1 MHGYRVSSA
10 LAAVVAFGTFLVA
23 ASEAG
28 QYEGAPTF
36 SAAQAIQGIPLHGA
50 DYSIGDRVP
59 VENFQYVFNVNTK
72 WGPFRV
78 KGSDLLRVRL
88 REVTATEKLEGVNGA
103 ETAVK
108 SAGRTAL
115 APLNTAKDLVT
126 QPAQTIGD
134 TVRGVG
140 HIFGTA
146 KATMNA
152 TDPHGDRIIASVT
165 GGASARRKQAFN
177 LGVDPNTSFPP
188 LADQLKRV
196 ATADAVGATS
206 ANVGMSFVAGPAGYA
221 IGATGTV
228 GQVRDMLRDKTP
240 ADLEKEGRDLLLAM
254 GVSPGTMNAFYAN
267 PNLSPTD
274 KIIIVKVL
282 ESLSGIQ
289 GRELFL
295 AGAAKA
301 PSVEMGFFYRHQAML
316 IQQYAKRIS
325 PVRGFVSVG
334 GAPMLMT
341 ANGTVGILPVDY
353 LNWSAPLTQIAPA
366 SHGGELWITGKASPM
381 AISQLSALGWKVVP
395 KAGARLGTYP
405 QLAGWN

>member
-36 SAAQAIQGIPLHGA
+36 SAAQAIQGVPLHGV
-50 DYSIGDRVP
+50 DYSIGDHVP
-59 VENFQYVFNVNTK
+59 VENFQYVFSVKTK
-72 WGPFRV
+72 WGPFIV

-88 REVTATEKLEGVNGA
+88 REITATAKLEEVNGA

-146 KATMNA
+146 RATMNA

-254 GVSPGTMNAFYAN
+254 GVSPETMNAFYAN

>member
-10 LAAVVAFGTFLVA
+10 LAAVVAFGTFLVP

-50 DYSIGDRVP
+50 DYSIGDRVQ

-254 GVSPGTMNAFYAN
+254 GVSPETMNAFYAN

-316 IQQYAKRIS
+316 IRQYAKRIS

>member
-50 DYSIGDRVP
+50 DYSIGDRVQ

-254 GVSPGTMNAFYAN
+254 GVSPETMNAFYAN

-353 LNWSAPLTQIAPA
+353 LNWSAPLTQIASA

>member
-10 LAAVVAFGTFLVA
+10 LAAVVAFGTFLVP

-36 SAAQAIQGIPLHGA
+36 SATQAIQGIPLHGA
-50 DYSIGDRVP
+50 DYSIGDRVQ

>member
-10 LAAVVAFGTFLVA
+10 LAAVVAFGTFLVP

-254 GVSPGTMNAFYAN
+254 GVSPETMNAFYAN

-353 LNWSAPLTQIAPA
+353 LNWSAPLTQIASA

>member
-10 LAAVVAFGTFLVA
+10 LAAVVAFGTFLVP

-50 DYSIGDRVP
+50 DYSIGDRVQ

-228 GQVRDMLRDKTP
+228 GQVRELLRDKTP

-254 GVSPGTMNAFYAN
+254 GVSPETMNAFYAN

>member
-1 MHGYRVSSA
+1 M
-10 LAAVVAFGTFLVA
+10 
-23 ASEAG
+23 
-28 QYEGAPTF
+28 
-36 SAAQAIQGIPLHGA
+36 
-50 DYSIGDRVP
+50 
-59 VENFQYVFNVNTK
+59 
-72 WGPFRV
+72 
-78 KGSDLLRVRL
+78 
-88 REVTATEKLEGVNGA
+88 
-103 ETAVK
+103 
-108 SAGRTAL
+108 
-115 APLNTAKDLVT
+115 
-126 QPAQTIGD
+126 
-134 TVRGVG
+134 
-140 HIFGTA
+140 
-146 KATMNA
+146 
-152 TDPHGDRIIASVT
+152 
-165 GGASARRKQAFN
+165 
-177 LGVDPNTSFPP
+177 
-188 LADQLKRV
+188 KRV

-254 GVSPGTMNAFYAN
+254 GVSPETMNAFYAN

>member
-10 LAAVVAFGTFLVA
+10 LAAVVAFGTFLVP

-50 DYSIGDRVP
+50 DYSIGDRVQ

-254 GVSPGTMNAFYAN
+254 GVSPETMNAFYAN

-325 PVRGFVSVG
+325 PVRGFVSLG

-353 LNWSAPLTQIAPA
+353 LNWSAPLTQIASA